1 MAQPSQNSQKASA
14 ARVLGRWVPALSM
27 HSSPIAQFASSG
39 ASRGP
44 VIGRQWQLLRTSP
57 VTAVSAVVASSA
69 GGARTEK
76 PWAKTLIGGAVTIF
90 FEVCC
95 ACLWLP
101 RCFCALVL
109 TCWLAWCCAHQMVGG
124 HTMEFMKIDKQVTN
138 LPYREILRKMTA
150 QKGIA
155 GCLDGFL
162 PWGALQSAVKVS
174 PALLLVPTSW
184 GSMAALAHTLL
195 FCALLPRFPDAH
207 RAPFSGGARRRR

>member
-1 MAQPSQNSQKASA
+1 
-14 ARVLGRWVPALSM
+14 
-27 HSSPIAQFASSG
+27 
-39 ASRGP
+39 
-44 VIGRQWQLLRTSP
+44 
-57 VTAVSAVVASSA
+57 
-69 GGARTEK
+69 
-76 PWAKTLIGGAVTIF
+76 
-90 FEVCC
+90 
-95 ACLWLP
+95 
-101 RCFCALVL
+101 
-109 TCWLAWCCAHQMVGG
+109 MVGG

-207 RAPFSGGARRRR
+207 RAPFSGGARRRH